1 MSVGGKSNKLHRF
14 LSKADETFAG
24 VAQLAEHNVA
34 NVVVEGSNPFARSFS
49 LGFPGF
55 GHGFRSKQLVPRH
68 LALPLRISRR
78 ACVLGAPFLS
88 PSVLAAAVKRPGKRR
103 RFRGLSFF
111 LEDSKFRKRRRRGGV
126 RVPSCVAAFF
136 RRALRRQS
144 GC

>member
-1 MSVGGKSNKLHRF
+1 M
-14 LSKADETFAG
+14 
-24 VAQLAEHNVA
+24 AEHNVA

-88 PSVLAAAVKRPGKRR
+88 LFALATAVKRPGKRR

-111 LEDSKFRKRRRRGGV
+111 LEDSKFRERRRRGGV
-126 RVPSCVAAFF
+126 RVPSFVVAAFF
-136 RRALRRQS
+136 RRVLRRRS
-144 GC
+144 GGYRRLNQFY